1 MLIQIMSMC
10 SVLALMALLCCGSY
24 LVEEDEE
31 RMEMREYI
39 SFSLPGIDVNGF
51 IMQAP
56 EVLVHPYVS
65 CSILIINTGGILW
78 VLWNLVSSWYKRRQV
93 SGEAILMCAL

>member
-1 MLIQIMSMC
+1 MVMQTMAMMC
-10 SVLALMALLCCGSY
+10 FALALMALLCCGSY
-24 LVEEDEE
+24 LVEE
-31 RMEMREYI
+31 MREHI
-39 SFSLPGIDVNGF
+39 SLSLPGIDVNSF

-56 EVLVHPYVS
+56 KVLVHPYVS

-93 SGEAILMCAL
+93 SGEAILKCALK